1 MGQPLPSQLQPRDQ
15 SVLVTAQSY
24 PSGTFYTLLP
34 YQQGNQLYM
43 VPTGQFQNMSLQ
55 GCMLPPPYQTLPPTG
70 QAYEPTAPPSSIRN
84 NLTGIAVGQKGSPQY
99 QPLANSAPQHSQ
111 AAQYGQPPHQ

>member
-1 MGQPLPSQLQPRDQ
+1 MGQPLPAQLQPTDQ

-34 YQQGNQLYM
+34 NQQGNQLYM

-55 GCMLPPPYQTLPPTG
+55 GCMLPPPYSILPPT
-70 QAYEPTAPPSSIRN
+70 A
-84 NLTGIAVGQKGSPQY
+84 QY

-111 AAQYGQPPHQ
+111 AAQQGQPPHQ